1 VEHSKTV
8 AAFWDRQTS
17 AEPAKYWTDYPVV
30 RRYVNE
36 CVTDAWWAY
45 PTHGFKAAWA
55 YRPLERGLSIGCGT
69 GLLERDLRWL
79 RICEEVDAYDL
90 SAASIEA
97 ARRRAEIEGFDRVNF
112 AVADCERFDYP
123 EDRYDVVFF
132 HGSMHHIS
140 DPAAL
145 LDRILP
151 ALREGGL
158 LFLDDYVGPSRDEW
172 SDADLSFAQEAYE
185 TLPDPWRR
193 MAKLLPPFDSTDPSE
208 MARSSAILPAVHD
221 RFHTLWERPYW
232 GNVLF
237 PVLCHVD
244 DRLAARPE
252 SEETIARLIARERQ
266 LVREG
271 KLRQPLFVWFV
282 GRKRAAP
289 VGASE

>member
-1 VEHSKTV
+1 MDEHSKTV
-8 AAFWDRQTS
+8 AAFWDRQAST
-17 AEPAKYWTDYPVV
+17 AAGKYWTDYPLV

-45 PTHGFKAAWA
+45 PTHGFKAGWA

-90 SAASIEA
+90 STASIEA
-97 ARRRAEIEGFDRVNF
+97 AHRRAREEGLDGVHF
-112 AVADCERFDYP
+112 AAADCERLDYP
-123 EDRYDVVFF
+123 EARYDVVFF

-151 ALREGGL
+151 SLRDGGL

-172 SDADLSFAQEAYE
+172 SDRDLAFAQEAYDA
-185 TLPDPWRR
+185 LPDPWRQAER
-193 MAKLLPPFDSTDPSE
+193 LQPPFDSTDPSE
-208 MARSSAILPAVHD
+208 MVRSSTILPAVHA
-221 RFHTLWERPYW
+221 RFDTLWERPYW

-237 PVLCHVD
+237 PVLCNVD
-244 DRLAARPE
+244 DREAARPE
-252 SEETIARLIARERQ
+252 SEDILARLIARERA
-266 LVREG
+266 LVRDG
-271 KLRQPLFVWFV
+271 KIDSPLFVWFV
-282 GRKRAAP
+282 GRKR
-289 VGASE
+289 